1 MPEPLSAQLRRL
13 HEEATPGPWG
23 HEDDTNPEL
32 VTAGCDGDGAYLYV
46 MDASWSNREPADL
59 ALITTL
65 RNTADA
71 LADLVKF
78 VESIADDNAC
88 HLQPMHERGERA
100 DCVGCCAS
108 GALAALRERLE
119 AK

>member
-1 MPEPLSAQLRRL
+1 MPEPASAALRRL
-13 HEEATPGPWG
+13 HEEATPGPWR

-71 LADLVKF
+71 LADLVEA
-78 VESIADDNAC
+78 VEAMSAAHRTAGGGTC
-88 HLQPMHERGERA
+88 PWMA
-100 DCVGCCAS
+100 TTDCRFCR
-108 GALAALRERLE
+108 ALAALAAQLRAR
-119 AK
+119 

>member
-13 HEEATPGPWG
+13 HEDINQLHSP
-23 HEDDTNPEL
+23 
-32 VTAGCDGDGAYLYV
+32 
-46 MDASWSNREPADL
+46 SRSNRAVLKTL
-59 ALITTL
+59 AALP
-65 RNTADA
+65 A

-88 HLQPMHERGERA
+88 HWQPMHERGERA

-108 GALAALRERLE
+108 GALAALREQLE
-119 AK
+119 ARP